1 MDTTKEY
8 KRKTREVPQTV
19 RDKISASLKGRE
31 KSPEHR
37 ANISKGLRADT
48 GGYWSRI
55 QKKAPDTGSSINDLV

>member
-1 MDTTKEY
+1 MNTTKEY
-8 KRKTREVPQTV
+8 KRKNREVPQAV

-55 QKKAPDTGSSINDLV
+55 PKALGDNTGVEN

>member
-8 KRKTREVPQTV
+8 KRKTREVPQAV

-55 QKKAPDTGSSINDLV
+55 PKASVDNTGVEDLV

>member
-1 MDTTKEY
+1 MDATKEY
-8 KRKTREVPQTV
+8 KRKNREVPQAV

-55 QKKAPDTGSSINDLV
+55 PKVSGDNTGVEDLV

>member
-8 KRKTREVPQTV
+8 KRKTREVPQAV

-55 QKKAPDTGSSINDLV
+55 PKTSGDNISVEDLV